1 LFSSPEY
8 LVLKKSLLLFI
19 HTSSKTMLKKESQYA
34 HHWRLP
40 TKQLK
45 IVGLILMIGWA
56 TSAWIYSYIRHH
68 AIELDEIHF
77 NELVTES
84 ESAISS
90 RFNSYVDLLRGAASY
105 YVSSNCVTREEWRTY
120 VDFLKIRQIYPGI
133 NGIGFCLPFA
143 SIEQHQQFQQEIES
157 ESLQSHPV
165 VNVPNVAAA
174 EIDPSLK
181 HLIITHIEPL
191 DINLSALG
199 LQLSSE
205 TNRLQAALLARDSGE
220 PKITGRIILV
230 QDGKARPGFLL
241 YVPAYKP
248 GQPITTPEQRK
259 QAFLGFAYA
268 PFITELFVDGVLG
281 DKNPEQINLSIYD
294 SDSISPDALVYS
306 NITNRE
312 ANSPVDF
319 DQVRT
324 LNIGGQTFT
333 TTWQRGSRYAGGTLY
348 TATGAGVLS
357 ALFTCLLAF
366 AAWNYESLVRSKK
379 IIEVTT
385 DELTATNR
393 LLESEIDV
401 RKRAE
406 NEAGRAELEAKSAN
420 KAKSEFLAIMSH
432 EIRTPM
438 NSVIGFAQL
447 LSASKLTSEQALWAS
462 YIKSSSGG
470 LLSLMDDVLD
480 FSKIEAGK
488 MELENIP
495 FSLREIIE
503 DVTGSFSIQA
513 SEKSIIVDAKIGRD
527 IPEYVLG
534 DPTRLKQIIIN
545 LVNNGLKFTDK
556 GSVLTHLEWLGD
568 QNNGTARISIVD
580 TGIGIAPDK
589 VDNLFKQFTQA
600 DLSTTR
606 RYGGSGLGLS
616 ICQRLTG
623 LMNGKIRATSPASQG
638 TTMTVEIPFS
648 VSKKVINTPNQEV
661 TPIDASQSNEPL
673 AKILLVDDND
683 LNQILGST
691 ILEQMGYDVTLAND
705 GTEAIKLAKQTYYPI
720 IFMDCRMPIMDG
732 FDATL
737 EIRKLE
743 AADLLPQGAH
753 KKRIAIIALTANVS
767 SEDKEKCTR
776 AGMDDYICKPYEALD
791 FKKVLNTYLDQN

>member
-1 LFSSPEY
+1 
-8 LVLKKSLLLFI
+8 
-19 HTSSKTMLKKESQYA
+19 MLKKESQYA

-40 TKQLK
+40 IKQLK

-589 VDNLFKQFTQA
+589 VDNLFEQFTQA

-743 AADLLPQGAH
+743 AADLLPRGAH

>member
-1 LFSSPEY
+1 
-8 LVLKKSLLLFI
+8 
-19 HTSSKTMLKKESQYA
+19 MLKKESQYA

-40 TKQLK
+40 IKQLK

-534 DPTRLKQIIIN
+534 DPIRIKQIIIN

-743 AADLLPQGAH
+743 AADLLPRGAH

-767 SEDKEKCTR
+767 SEDKEKCYR
-776 AGMDDYICKPYEALD
+776 SGMDDYICKPYEALD

>member
-1 LFSSPEY
+1 
-8 LVLKKSLLLFI
+8 
-19 HTSSKTMLKKESQYA
+19 MLNKESQYA

-40 TKQLK
+40 IKQLK

-743 AADLLPQGAH
+743 AADLLPRGAH

-767 SEDKEKCTR
+767 SEDKEKCYR
-776 AGMDDYICKPYEALD
+776 SGMDDYICKPYEALD

>member
-1 LFSSPEY
+1 
-8 LVLKKSLLLFI
+8 
-19 HTSSKTMLKKESQYA
+19 MLKKESQYA

-40 TKQLK
+40 IKQLK

-84 ESAISS
+84 ESVMLG

-589 VDNLFKQFTQA
+589 VDNLFEQFTQA

-743 AADLLPQGAH
+743 AADLLPRGAH

-767 SEDKEKCTR
+767 SEDKEKCYR
-776 AGMDDYICKPYEALD
+776 SGMDDYICKPYEALD

>member
-1 LFSSPEY
+1 
-8 LVLKKSLLLFI
+8 
-19 HTSSKTMLKKESQYA
+19 MLRKESDYA
-34 HHWRLP
+34 HYWRLP

-45 IVGLILMIGWA
+45 IVGLILLIGWA
-56 TSAWIYSYIRHH
+56 TSIWIYSYIRDHSV
-68 AIELDEIHF
+68 ELDEIHF

-743 AADLLPQGAH
+743 AADLLPRGAH

-767 SEDKEKCTR
+767 SEDKEKCYR
-776 AGMDDYICKPYEALD
+776 SGMDDYICKPYEALD

>member
-1 LFSSPEY
+1 
-8 LVLKKSLLLFI
+8 
-19 HTSSKTMLKKESQYA
+19 MLKKESQYA

-40 TKQLK
+40 IKQLK

-165 VNVPNVAAA
+165 VNVPNVAAP

-281 DKNPEQINLSIYD
+281 DKNPEQITLSIYD

-743 AADLLPQGAH
+743 AADLLPRGAH

-767 SEDKEKCTR
+767 SEDKEKCYR
-776 AGMDDYICKPYEALD
+776 SGMDDYICKPYEALD

>member
-1 LFSSPEY
+1 
-8 LVLKKSLLLFI
+8 
-19 HTSSKTMLKKESQYA
+19 MLKKESQYA

-40 TKQLK
+40 IKQLK

-753 KKRIAIIALTANVS
+753 KKRIAIIALTANDS
-767 SEDKEKCTR
+767 SEDKEKCYR
-776 AGMDDYICKPYEALD
+776 SGMDDYICKPYEALD

>member
-1 LFSSPEY
+1 
-8 LVLKKSLLLFI
+8 
-19 HTSSKTMLKKESQYA
+19 MLKKESQYA

-40 TKQLK
+40 IKQLK

-589 VDNLFKQFTQA
+589 VDNLFEQFTQA

>member
-1 LFSSPEY
+1 
-8 LVLKKSLLLFI
+8 
-19 HTSSKTMLKKESQYA
+19 MLKKESQYA

-40 TKQLK
+40 IKQLK

-248 GQPITTPEQRK
+248 GQLITTPEQRK

-743 AADLLPQGAH
+743 AADLLPRGAH

-767 SEDKEKCTR
+767 SEDKEKCYR
-776 AGMDDYICKPYEALD
+776 SGMDDYICKPYEALD

>member
-1 LFSSPEY
+1 
-8 LVLKKSLLLFI
+8 
-19 HTSSKTMLKKESQYA
+19 MLKKESQYA

>member
-1 LFSSPEY
+1 
-8 LVLKKSLLLFI
+8 
-19 HTSSKTMLKKESQYA
+19 MLKKESQYA

-40 TKQLK
+40 IKQLK

>member
-1 LFSSPEY
+1 
-8 LVLKKSLLLFI
+8 
-19 HTSSKTMLKKESQYA
+19 MLKKQSEYA
-34 HHWRLP
+34 HHWVLP

-45 IVGLILMIGWA
+45 IVGLIFVIGWA
-56 TSAWIYSYIRHH
+56 MSIWIYSYIRHH

-230 QDGKARPGFLL
+230 QDGEARPGFLL
-241 YVPAYKP
+241 YLPAYNP
-248 GQPITTPEQRK
+248 GQPITTPEQRQ

-333 TTWQRGSRYAGGTLY
+333 TTWQRGSKYAGGTLY

-366 AAWNYESLVRSKK
+366 AAWNFESLVRSKK

-393 LLESEIDV
+393 LLKLEIDV

-406 NEAGRAELEAKSAN
+406 TEASRAELAAKSAN
-420 KAKSEFLAIMSH
+420 EAKSEFLAIMSH

-438 NSVIGFAQL
+438 NSVIGFSQL

-470 LLSLMDDVLD
+470 LLSLMDDILD

-488 MELENIP
+488 LELENIP
-495 FSLREIIE
+495 FSLQEIIE

-513 SEKSIIVDAKIGRD
+513 SEKSISVDAKIDRD

-545 LVNNGLKFTDK
+545 LVNNGLKFTNT
-556 GSVLTHLEWLGD
+556 GSVFTHLEWLGD
-568 QNNGTARISIVD
+568 QNKGTARISIVD

-606 RYGGSGLGLS
+606 KYGGSGLGLS

-623 LMNGKIRATSPASQG
+623 LMNGTIRATSPAGQG
-638 TTMTVEIPFS
+638 TTMIVEIPFS
-648 VSKKVINTPNQEV
+648 ASKKVINTPNQEV
-661 TPIDASQSNEPL
+661 TPIDASQGNEPL

-705 GTEAIKLAKQTYYPI
+705 GTEAINLAKQTYYPI

-743 AADLLPQGAH
+743 AADLLPRGAH

-767 SEDKEKCTR
+767 SEDKEKCSR

>member
-1 LFSSPEY
+1 
-8 LVLKKSLLLFI
+8 
-19 HTSSKTMLKKESQYA
+19 MLKKESQYA

-568 QNNGTARISIVD
+568 QNNGTARISVVD

-743 AADLLPQGAH
+743 AADLLPRGAH

-767 SEDKEKCTR
+767 SEDKEKCYR
-776 AGMDDYICKPYEALD
+776 SGMDDYICKPYEALD

>member
-1 LFSSPEY
+1 
-8 LVLKKSLLLFI
+8 
-19 HTSSKTMLKKESQYA
+19 MLKKESQYA

-281 DKNPEQINLSIYD
+281 DKNPKQITLSIYD

-568 QNNGTARISIVD
+568 QNNGTARISVVD

-743 AADLLPQGAH
+743 AADLLPRGAH

-767 SEDKEKCTR
+767 SEDKEKCYR
-776 AGMDDYICKPYEALD
+776 SGMDDYICKPYEALD

>member
-1 LFSSPEY
+1 
-8 LVLKKSLLLFI
+8 
-19 HTSSKTMLKKESQYA
+19 MLKKESQYA

-40 TKQLK
+40 IKQLK

-84 ESAISS
+84 ESVMLG
-90 RFNSYVDLLRGAASY
+90 RFNSYVVLLRGVARY

-589 VDNLFKQFTQA
+589 VDNLFEQFTQA

-743 AADLLPQGAH
+743 AADLLPRGAH

-767 SEDKEKCTR
+767 SEDKEKCYR
-776 AGMDDYICKPYEALD
+776 SGMDDYICKPYEALD

>member
-1 LFSSPEY
+1 
-8 LVLKKSLLLFI
+8 
-19 HTSSKTMLKKESQYA
+19 MLKKESQYA

-589 VDNLFKQFTQA
+589 VDNLFEQFTQA

-743 AADLLPQGAH
+743 AADLLPRGAH

-767 SEDKEKCTR
+767 SEDKEKCYR
-776 AGMDDYICKPYEALD
+776 SGMDDYICKPYEALD

>member
-1 LFSSPEY
+1 
-8 LVLKKSLLLFI
+8 
-19 HTSSKTMLKKESQYA
+19 MLKKESQYA

-40 TKQLK
+40 IKQLK

-306 NITNRE
+306 NITTRE

-743 AADLLPQGAH
+743 AADLLPRGAH

-767 SEDKEKCTR
+767 SEDKEKCYR
-776 AGMDDYICKPYEALD
+776 SGMDDYICKPYEALD

>member
-1 LFSSPEY
+1 
-8 LVLKKSLLLFI
+8 
-19 HTSSKTMLKKESQYA
+19 MLKKESQYA

-40 TKQLK
+40 IKQLK

-743 AADLLPQGAH
+743 AADLLPRGAH

-767 SEDKEKCTR
+767 SEDKEKCYR
-776 AGMDDYICKPYEALD
+776 SGMDDYICKPYEALD

>member
-1 LFSSPEY
+1 
-8 LVLKKSLLLFI
+8 
-19 HTSSKTMLKKESQYA
+19 MLKKESQYA

-306 NITNRE
+306 NITTRE

-743 AADLLPQGAH
+743 AADLLPRGAH

-767 SEDKEKCTR
+767 SEDKEKCYR
-776 AGMDDYICKPYEALD
+776 SGMDDYICKPYEALD

>member
-1 LFSSPEY
+1 
-8 LVLKKSLLLFI
+8 
-19 HTSSKTMLKKESQYA
+19 MLKKESQYA

-568 QNNGTARISIVD
+568 QNNGTARISVVD

>member
-1 LFSSPEY
+1 
-8 LVLKKSLLLFI
+8 
-19 HTSSKTMLKKESQYA
+19 MLKKESQYA

-40 TKQLK
+40 IKQLK

-333 TTWQRGSRYAGGTLY
+333 TTWQRGSKYAGGTLY

-743 AADLLPQGAH
+743 AADLLPRGAH

-767 SEDKEKCTR
+767 SEDKEKCYR
-776 AGMDDYICKPYEALD
+776 SGMDDYICKPYEALD

>member
-1 LFSSPEY
+1 
-8 LVLKKSLLLFI
+8 
-19 HTSSKTMLKKESQYA
+19 MLKKESQYA

-40 TKQLK
+40 IKQLK

-248 GQPITTPEQRK
+248 GQPITTLEQRK

-348 TATGAGVLS
+348 TSTGAGVLS

-589 VDNLFKQFTQA
+589 VDNLFEQFTQA

>member
-1 LFSSPEY
+1 
-8 LVLKKSLLLFI
+8 
-19 HTSSKTMLKKESQYA
+19 MLKKESQYA

-45 IVGLILMIGWA
+45 IVGLILLIGWA
-56 TSAWIYSYIRHH
+56 TSIWIYSYIRDHSV
-68 AIELDEIHF
+68 ELDEIHF

-105 YVSSNCVTREEWRTY
+105 YVSSSCVTREEWRIY
-120 VDFLKIRQIYPGI
+120 VDSLKIQQIYPGI
-133 NGIGFCLPFA
+133 NGIGFCLPFT
-143 SIEQHQQFQQEIES
+143 SIEQHQQFQQKIES
-157 ESLQSHPV
+157 ESLQSQPV
-165 VNVPNVAAA
+165 VNVPNVTAPEAD
-174 EIDPSLK
+174 DPALK

-205 TNRLQAALLARDSGE
+205 TGRLHAALSARDSGE
-220 PKITGRIILV
+220 PKITTRIILI
-230 QDGKARPGFLL
+230 QDGEARPGFLL

-248 GQPITTPEQRK
+248 GHPITTPEQRK
-259 QAFLGFAYA
+259 QALLGFAYA
-268 PFITELFVDGVLG
+268 PFITELFVAGVLG
-281 DKNPEQINLSIYD
+281 DENSEQINFSVYD
-294 SDSISPDALVYS
+294 SDSISLDALVYS
-306 NITNRE
+306 NIPDKE
-312 ANSPVDF
+312 AKSRFEF
-319 DQVRT
+319 DQVST
-324 LNIGGQTFT
+324 LDIGGQIFT
-333 TTWQRGSRYAGGTLY
+333 TTWQRGSEYAAETSY
-348 TATGAGVLS
+348 NAATAGILS

-366 AAWNYESLVRSKK
+366 AAWNYESLIRSKK
-379 IIEVTT
+379 IIESTT
-385 DELTATNR
+385 DALTATNQ
-393 LLESEIDV
+393 LLKSEIDV

-406 NEAGRAELEAKSAN
+406 AEASRSESAAKSAN
-420 KAKSEFLAIMSH
+420 EAKSEFLAIMSH

-447 LSASKLTSEQALWAS
+447 LSSSKLTSKQHLWAS
-462 YIKSSSGG
+462 YIQSSSSA
-470 LLSLMDDVLD
+470 LLSLMDDILD

-488 MELENIP
+488 MELEDIP
-495 FSLREIIE
+495 FSLQEIIE
-503 DVTGSFSIQA
+503 NVTGSFSIQA
-513 SEKSIIVDAKIGRD
+513 SEKSIIVDAKMERD

-534 DPTRLKQIIIN
+534 DPTRLKQIVIN
-545 LVNNGLKFTDK
+545 LVSNALKFTDK
-556 GSVLTHLEWLGD
+556 GSVSTHLEWLGD
-568 QNNGTARISIVD
+568 KDKGTARICVVD

-589 VDNLFKQFTQA
+589 IDNLFKQFTQA

-606 RYGGSGLGLS
+606 TYGGTGLGLS

-623 LMNGKIRATSPASQG
+623 LMNGTIRATSPASQG
-638 TTMTVEIPFS
+638 TTMVVEIPFK
-648 VSKKVINTPNQEV
+648 VSKKIIDTSTKKD
-661 TPIDASQSNEPL
+661 TPIDANQNTKQL
-673 AKILLVDDND
+673 TKVLLVDDND

-705 GTEAIKLAKQTYYPI
+705 GTEAIELTKQTYYPI

-743 AADLLPQGAH
+743 AADLLPRGAH
-753 KKRIAIIALTANVS
+753 KKRIAIVALTANVS
-767 SEDKEKCTR
+767 NEDKEKCTR
-776 AGMDDYICKPYEALD
+776 AGMDDYICKPYQALD

>member
-1 LFSSPEY
+1 
-8 LVLKKSLLLFI
+8 
-19 HTSSKTMLKKESQYA
+19 MLKKESQYA

-638 TTMTVEIPFS
+638 TTMIVEIPFS
-648 VSKKVINTPNQEV
+648 VSKKVINTPN
-661 TPIDASQSNEPL
+661 PR
-673 AKILLVDDND
+673 
-683 LNQILGST
+683 GH
-691 ILEQMGYDVTLAND
+691 ANRR
-705 GTEAIKLAKQTYYPI
+705 ESK
-720 IFMDCRMPIMDG
+720 
-732 FDATL
+732 
-737 EIRKLE
+737 
-743 AADLLPQGAH
+743 
-753 KKRIAIIALTANVS
+753 
-767 SEDKEKCTR
+767 
-776 AGMDDYICKPYEALD
+776 
-791 FKKVLNTYLDQN
+791 